1 LPGYLQA
8 NAICLTFASFYQ
20 PGTNNETFMN
30 NNILPAQFE
39 KQKNVKATAITFG
52 VGGALLLIFFM
63 INFPLPQADVF
74 PPVEDLMEV
83 NLGSSDVGS
92 GDDQPM
98 LPGEPAPAEQV
109 AYSPPQAV
117 QSDVSDAKDVETDDR
132 DDNVDAPVVRKP
144 VVATPKATKIDND
157 NKVVAT
163 TPTPAPVVTQ
173 APPRPKAVLGRTVG
187 GNGNGGNGADTYK
200 PGTGEGV
207 AGGEG
212 DQGRPGGSPTGRD
225 YSGTPRNLS
234 VRVVNIPAQNFE
246 DEFNEGGKVALD
258 IVVNDNGKLVSA
270 TYQPRGS
277 SLPRS
282 SRQASIAMER
292 ARQIS
297 YPKYDGGF
305 KQTLN
310 FNFSVR

>member
-1 LPGYLQA
+1 
-8 NAICLTFASFYQ
+8 
-20 PGTNNETFMN
+20 MN
-30 NNILPAQFE
+30 NSSPMSAQFE
-39 KQKNVKATAITFG
+39 RQKNIKASAITLG
-52 VGGALLLIFFM
+52 TGAALLVIFFLV
-63 INFPLPQADVF
+63 NFPLPHAEVF

-83 NLGSSDVGS
+83 NLGSSDFGS
-92 GDDQPM
+92 GDDQPL
-98 LPGEPAPAEQV
+98 LPGDPAPAEQV

-132 DDNVDAPVVRKP
+132 DDNADAPVIRKP
-144 VVATPKATKIDND
+144 VVSTPKATRIDNN
-157 NKVVAT
+157 NKVEKS
-163 TPTPAPVVTQ
+163 TPTPAPVVAA
-173 APPRPKAVLGRTVG
+173 APARPKAVLGRTVG

-207 AGGEG
+207 AGGQG
-212 DQGRPGGSPTGRD
+212 DQGRTGGSPNGRD

-234 VRVVNIPAQNFE
+234 VRVVNIPAQNFQ
-246 DEFNEGGKVALD
+246 DEFNEGGKIALD
-258 IVVNDNGKLVSA
+258 IVVNENGRLVSA
-270 TYQPRGS
+270 SYQPRGS

-282 SRQASIAMER
+282 SKQASIALDR
-292 ARQIS
+292 AREIS